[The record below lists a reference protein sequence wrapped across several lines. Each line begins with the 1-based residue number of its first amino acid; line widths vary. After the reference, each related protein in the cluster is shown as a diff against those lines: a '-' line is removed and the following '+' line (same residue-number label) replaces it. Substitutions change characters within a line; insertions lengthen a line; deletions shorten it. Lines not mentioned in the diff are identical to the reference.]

1 VRNTRFFLAL
11 QLAALSTL
19 LAVLPAAAANQQSF
33 DPATGV
39 TETVFPNGLKLL
51 TKEVHSAPVV
61 TVWTWYRTGSR
72 NERPGITGVSHLL
85 EHMLFRATTSMKTG
99 EIDRLVQ
106 LAGGRHNAFTSFDHT
121 AYHITLPAEHLD
133 TALRIEAD
141 RMLNCALIP
150 GELQREIGVVVS
162 ELQGRLNDPEERLEE
177 VTRATAFLRHP
188 YRAPIIGWKE
198 DVEGLTAE
206 AVREYYA
213 THYQPGNA
221 VLVIVGDVRTA
232 AVVERVGHYVGSLPA
247 GPRAPRVSA
256 VEAPQKGE
264 RRVQV
269 RDGGAAA
276 HLQTL
281 YRIPPA
287 SHPDVYPLI
296 VLDGILTEGHSSRL
310 HRALVESELA
320 ASQSSYL
327 SRRLDGGWLSI
338 YATARDGVPLERV
351 EAAMDAALTA
361 VQGEPVGDRE
371 LQKAI
376 NQVKAQHTMARGS
389 VSGLARMLG
398 STELTVGYREVGR
411 YFERIRAVTAADVQR
426 VARQYLRPENRTVG
440 WFVPEGPVPAGG
452 PGERVRGTVHRAEEG
467 LHPSGD
473 GPAPAASPAVAPG
486 SRVIRRVLPNGLVLV
501 AAENRVAPSVAIK
514 GYVRAGPVEDP
525 VGRSGLAFLTADLLL
540 RGTRSHSA
548 AEMAESLD
556 FYGASLKIQAER
568 ETVGITAQMLTEHF
582 EPVLARLAEALRA
595 PVFPADEFAKAR
607 AALGARLRRERQDS
621 RERAHME
628 LFARL
633 FPPEHP
639 LHRHPKGRLEEV
651 QQLAREDV
659 TAFHKQFYRPER
671 TVLVVVSD
679 LPPELVAAT
688 VERLFGDWTAAPGP
702 PEHPRPAMP
711 LVQQPSQASV
721 SLPGKAEAIV
731 MLGGNGITRTH
742 PDYYPAFLATRI
754 LGGGL
759 GSRLM
764 TALRQQGGMTY
775 GVYSYFHPVLGERPF
790 VISLQTD
797 PATVGKAVAAARAE
811 TARMRDG
818 GITAEELQEARA
830 GAIGSLILS
839 IEEQMGLAF
848 VLRDTEL
855 FGLGLDYP
863 QRFPA
868 LLKAVTLDQVQA
880 AARRYIHPEKLV
892 QVVVAPAAP

>member
-1 VRNTRFFLAL
+1 MRNPRSFLAL
-11 QLAALSTL
+11 QLATLFAL
-19 LAVLPAAAANQQSF
+19 LAVLPAAANQQSF
-33 DPATGV
+33 DPVTGV
-39 TETVFPNGLKLL
+39 TETVFPSGLKLL
-51 TKEVHSAPVV
+51 VKEVHSAPVV
-61 TVWTWYRTGSR
+61 TVWTWYRAGSR
-72 NERPGITGVSHLL
+72 NERPGITGISHLL

-133 TALRIEAD
+133 TALKIEAE

-150 GELQREIGVVVS
+150 DEVQREIGVVIS
-162 ELQGRLNDPEERLEE
+162 ELQGRMNAPEERLED

-188 YRAPIIGWKE
+188 YRTPIIGWKE
-198 DVEGLTAE
+198 DVEALTAE

-213 THYQPGNA
+213 AHYQPGNA

-232 AVVERVGHYVGSLPA
+232 AAVERVAQYFGSLPA
-247 GPRAPRVSA
+247 GPRAPRVTA
-256 VEAPQKGE
+256 VEPPQRGE

-276 HLQTL
+276 HLQAL

-287 SHPDVYPLI
+287 GHADLYPLI
-296 VLDGILTEGHSSRL
+296 VLDGLLTEGHSSRL
-310 HRALVESELA
+310 HRALVETELA

-351 EAAMDAALTA
+351 EAALDAALA
-361 VQGEPVGDRE
+361 GLRDEPVGERE

-389 VSGLARMLG
+389 VSGLARLLG
-398 STELTVGYREVGR
+398 STELTVGYRELGR
-411 YFERIRAVTAADVQR
+411 YFDRIRAVSAADVHR
-426 VARQYLRPENRTVG
+426 VARQYLRSENRTVG
-440 WFVPEGPVPAGG
+440 WFIPEGPAPAGG
-452 PGERVRGTVHRAEEG
+452 PGERVRGSVHRQEDG
-467 LHPSGD
+467 GD
-473 GPAPAASPAVAPG
+473 GPAPAASPAAAPG
-486 SRVIRRVLPNGLVLV
+486 GRVIRRVLANGLVLI

-525 VGRSGLAFLTADLLL
+525 AGRGGLAFLTADLLL
-540 RGTRSHSA
+540 RGTQSHSA

-556 FYGASLKIQAER
+556 FYGASLGIQAER

-582 EPVLARLAEALRA
+582 EPVLGRLAEALRA

-639 LHRHPKGRLEEV
+639 LHRHPKGRPEEV

-659 TAFHKQFYRPER
+659 VAFHRQFYRPDR

-679 LPPELVAAT
+679 LAPELVAAA
-688 VERLFGDWTAAPGP
+688 VERLFGDWRAAPGP
-702 PEHPRPAMP
+702 PERPRPAMP
-711 LVQQPSQASV
+711 RIQHPAQVIV

-731 MLGGNGITRTH
+731 MLGGNGITRAD

-790 VISLQTD
+790 IISLQTD
-797 PATVGKAVAAARAE
+797 PTTVDKAVAAARAE
-811 TARMRDG
+811 TARLVSG
-818 GITAEELQEARA
+818 GITAAELEEARA
-830 GAIGSLILS
+830 GAIGSLVLS

-868 LLKAVTLDQVQA
+868 LLKAVSLDQVQA
-880 AARRYIHPEKLV
+880 AARRYIHPDQLI